1 MQIKKTRW
9 SHYLCNYHIVWI
21 PKYRHKVLVGEVAQ
35 ELERLLREV
44 AEKNDMEIISLSV
57 QPDHVHVFISAP
69 PRFAPA
75 EIVNLLKG
83 YTSRKLRE
91 KFPGLKSRVHSKGL
105 WVRSYYIGT
114 AGHVSQETIKRYI
127 EEAQDL

>member
-1 MQIKKTRW
+1 MQTKKTRW
-9 SHYLCNYHIVWI
+9 SHYLCNYHLVWI
-21 PKYRHKVLVGEVAQ
+21 PKYRRKILTGEVAR
-35 ELERLLREV
+35 ELEKLLREV
-44 AEKNDMEIISLSV
+44 VEKSGMEIISLSI
-57 QPDHVHVFISAP
+57 QPDHVHVFLSAP

-91 KFPGLKSRVHSKGL
+91 RFPELKAVHPRSL
-105 WVRSYYIGT
+105 WVRSYYVGT